1 MPLATSLRLYRKFVI
16 VLERTNRVHKKIE
29 FKINKKRVHKK
40 MIVRLNKSKSPAVK
54 SNSILKW
61 IIGNMTL
68 ELKLNGRTQDR

>member
-16 VLERTNRVHKKIE
+16 VLERTNRVHKK
-29 FKINKKRVHKK
+29 

-54 SNSILKW
+54 SHSILKW
-61 IIGNMTL
+61 IIGKMTL